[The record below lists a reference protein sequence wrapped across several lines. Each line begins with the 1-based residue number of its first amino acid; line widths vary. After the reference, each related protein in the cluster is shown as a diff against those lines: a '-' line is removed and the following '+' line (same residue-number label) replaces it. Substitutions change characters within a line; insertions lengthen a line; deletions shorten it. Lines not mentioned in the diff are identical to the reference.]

1 MSVRLFHKGA
11 RIVLVVRRESAGV
24 GSWWS
29 PHFIPRDWAPI
40 LRARLEV
47 LALSPISE
55 GNAALACSLGRIE
68 WTARRYWSTI
78 SVRLERGSDTK
89 RTLVTAALLRAA
101 RYALPATPAI
111 EEATCQQ

>member
-1 MSVRLFHKGA
+1 MSLRLFHKGA
-11 RIVLVVRRESAGV
+11 RTVLVVRREGAGLQ
-24 GSWWS
+24 SWWS
-29 PHFIPRDWAPI
+29 PHVTPFDWAPI

-47 LALSPISE
+47 LALSPISQ

-68 WTARRYWSTI
+68 WTDGRYWSTI
-78 SVRLERGSDTK
+78 SVRFERGSDLK

-111 EEATCQQ
+111 EEATWQQ

>member
-11 RIVLVVRRESAGV
+11 RVVLVVRRWRAGV
-24 GSWWS
+24 ESWWS
-29 PHFIPRDWAPI
+29 PHVAPCDWAPI
-40 LRARLEV
+40 LRARLEL
-47 LALSPISE
+47 LALAPISE
-55 GNAALACSLGRIE
+55 GNAALTCGLGRIE
-68 WTARRYWSTI
+68 WTAGWYWSTI
-78 SVRLERGSDTK
+78 SVRLERGSAIK

>member
-11 RIVLVVRRESAGV
+11 RIVLVVRRRSAGV
-24 GSWWS
+24 EVWWS
-29 PHFIPRDWAPI
+29 PHVAPCDWAPI
-40 LRARLEV
+40 FRARLEL

-55 GNAALACSLGRIE
+55 GDAALACSLGRIE
-68 WTARRYWSTI
+68 WTAERYWSRI
-78 SVRLERGSDTK
+78 SVRVERGSETK
-89 RTLVTAALLRAA
+89 RTLVTAALLKAA